1 MGTYHRRSLV
11 MVIMLMSSL
20 HITGPSMAEIGSAE
34 KSVIQQEIP
43 SGEHV
48 TPRVSTPTPNNA
60 LGSTPESTTIQQI
73 KLKPVTIS
81 ATRVKKPVTAIPNTV
96 TILEQEAITQQTIIR
111 DDVQS
116 ILENTVPGFG
126 PSLRRLTGRAESF
139 RGRNPLY
146 LIDGVPQFNALR
158 DGSRDGKTID
168 PFFLERIEV
177 IHGSNALQGIGATGG
192 VVSMITRAPQADG
205 TWTNLVRA
213 GITSHDSF
221 NSDGLTYKL
230 GALSGK
236 RFDRFFDVIGG
247 VTFHKR
253 GLLFDGNGDR
263 VGLYR
268 TQGDTMD
275 STSYNLFFKAGFE
288 PDDHQRL
295 QVMVNHFDLERDGDF
310 RPETGDRSVGRL
322 TTSEQGNP
330 RAEVGD
336 PAENINTTV
345 SVDYHH
351 DALFNGELVTQ
362 FFYQDFSA
370 LFEGGTFDTFRLT
383 PAGPD
388 FLDQSEIQSKKL
400 GTKLI
405 YTWNG
410 LKGIDFQPSVGFDF
424 LRDRTSQVL
433 ARTNREWVPETIFHS
448 YAPFAQFDYTLL
460 DRVHFTGGFR
470 YVFAELIVDDFTTIA
485 SANNSFV
492 SGGNPTFQEVLPNGG
507 MTIEL
512 TSWLSIYGS
521 YAEGFTMPDVG
532 RVLRAVNTP
541 NQDVESLV
549 NLDPVVTENIE
560 FGIDLEFS
568 RSRMHVAFYRSNT
581 DLGSRLDPDMNGI
594 FQVRR
599 EKTRIYGI
607 DFTGSIDVTEHLVVG
622 LNYAW
627 IQGDFDSDNNGKV
640 DTELDGVNIAPNR
653 LNMFSTVSL
662 DSGLSGRVQV
672 SHLFDR
678 DFGGPG
684 SNPNANFTGI
694 TLVDLLIA
702 QDTGYGQF
710 SLGIENLLDN
720 QYVTYFSQVDPVQ
733 SNDTFFAGSGR
744 TLSVFWQHEF

>member
-1 MGTYHRRSLV
+1 MNIRICRSLV
-11 MVIMLMSSL
+11 IVVMFMSSL
-20 HITGPSMAEIGSAE
+20 HIVIPSRAETGSTQKHITQHETN
-34 KSVIQQEIP
+34 

-48 TPRVSTPTPNNA
+48 TPRGSTPTPNDA
-60 LGSTPESTTIQQI
+60 LDSPPESTTIQQI
-73 KLKPVTIS
+73 KLKPVTVS
-81 ATRVKKPVTAIPNTV
+81 AMRVEKPVTAIPNTV

-192 VVSMITRAPQADG
+192 VVSMITRAPRADG

-221 NSDGLTYKL
+221 NGDGLTYKL
-230 GALSGK
+230 GAISGK
-236 RFDRFFDVIGG
+236 RFDRYFDVIGG

-253 GLLFDGNGDR
+253 GLLFDGNGDS

-275 STSYNLFFKAGFE
+275 STSYNIFFKAGFE

-310 RPETGDRSVGRL
+310 RPVSGDRSVGRL
-322 TTSEQGNP
+322 ATTEQGNP

-345 SVDYHH
+345 SVDYRH

-383 PAGPD
+383 LAGPD

-410 LKGIDFQPSVGFDF
+410 LKDIDFQPSVGFDF
-424 LRDRTSQVL
+424 LRDRTSQIL

-507 MTIEL
+507 MTIDL

-560 FGIDLEFS
+560 FGVDLEFS
-568 RSRMHVAFYRSNT
+568 RARMHVAFYRSNT
-581 DLGSRLDPDMNGI
+581 DLGSRLDPNANGI

-607 DFTGSIDVTEHLVVG
+607 DFTGSVDVTEHLVVG

-662 DSGLSGRVQV
+662 DNGLSGRVQV

-684 SNPNANFTGI
+684 SNPQANFNGI